1 MNIESV
7 WKKTEFYVYIYIL
20 CLKTQ
25 KFITEI
31 YHFYNDSNKFLS
43 NLQISSTI

>member
-7 WKKTEFYVYIYIL
+7 WKKTEFYVS

-25 KFITEI
+25 KFITQI

-43 NLQISSTI
+43 NLQILSTI

>member
-7 WKKTEFYVYIYIL
+7 WKKTEFYVS

-25 KFITEI
+25 KFINYLEI

>member
-7 WKKTEFYVYIYIL
+7 WKKTEFYVS

-25 KFITEI
+25 KFITQI
-31 YHFYNDSNKFLS
+31 YHSYNDFNKFLS